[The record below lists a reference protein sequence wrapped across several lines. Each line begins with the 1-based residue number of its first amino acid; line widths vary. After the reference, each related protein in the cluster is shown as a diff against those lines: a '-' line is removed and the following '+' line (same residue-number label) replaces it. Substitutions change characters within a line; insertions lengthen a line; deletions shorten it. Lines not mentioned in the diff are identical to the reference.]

1 MFVAA
6 FPLGP
11 FFALLT
17 AVIQIRV
24 DAINFVS
31 QFRRPHS
38 TRTRDIGAWLR
49 ILEIVTK
56 MSVVVNAFVLAFTS
70 EFIPK
75 LVYKLNFAPDRNG
88 PGGGT
93 LKGYLNNSLAS
104 INVSFI
110 YQQEPGTAPRNI
122 QGGPDICRLSVL
134 ILYFSFFFF
143 LFLII
148 ICYSYNTYYIT
159 FLITMYMHGNLL
171 LIRANTKLTMTNSS

>member
-1 MFVAA
+1 MPFNLYMTVLQFGFATMFVAA

-134 ILYFSFFFF
+134 ILYFSFFFSF
-143 LFLII
+143 FF
-148 ICYSYNTYYIT
+148 S
-159 FLITMYMHGNLL
+159 
-171 LIRANTKLTMTNSS
+171 

>member
-31 QFRRPHS
+31 QFRRPNT
-38 TRTRDIGAWLR
+38 TRARDIGAWLR

-56 MSVVVNAFVLAFTS
+56 MAVLVNAFVLAFTS

-75 LVYKLNFAPDRNG
+75 LLYRMKYAPDRDS

-93 LKGYLNNSLAS
+93 LTGYLDNSLAS
-104 INVSFI
+104 INVSHIF
-110 YQQEPGTAPRNI
+110 QKEPGTEPKGI
-122 QGGPDICRLSVL
+122 QDNLHRICRCVAL
-134 ILYFSFFFF
+134 FFY
-143 LFLII
+143 I
-148 ICYSYNTYYIT
+148 SYIH
-159 FLITMYMHGNLL
+159 FIPYM
-171 LIRANTKLTMTNSS
+171 